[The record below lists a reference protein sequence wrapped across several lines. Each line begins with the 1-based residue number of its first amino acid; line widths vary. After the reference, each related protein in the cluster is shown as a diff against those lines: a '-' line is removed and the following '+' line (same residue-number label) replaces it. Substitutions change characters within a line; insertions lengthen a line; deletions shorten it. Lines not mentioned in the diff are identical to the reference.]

1 LAENLPFNRTNY
13 RWINSLL
20 KNRQVTLF
28 GGSFSQIAVEHL
40 KLYMKKVIILFLT
53 IISFNSLAQ
62 TSESYRLKAKTFFEN
77 GNYKEAISNL
87 TLALKINPKELKAL
101 KNRATCYEK
110 IEKYD
115 LALKDN
121 LEALKYD
128 QSAES
133 YGAIAVD
140 YLWLEKYED
149 ARKYIQQ
156 SIILEPTNVN
166 FRYNMGLSYQS
177 EKNYEQAIKFYDEA
191 LKISPLNS
199 SCQISK
205 TRCLLKLEQFEKASV
220 LVDSFFV
227 TKGFDVEMLLMR
239 GDIKKHFNK
248 LEDALSD
255 FSRALAINPDDLYIL
270 NKAANCLEDL
280 EYYDEEIAIRKRL
293 IEVMEKQSETNEY
306 KAINYGMLGIAQHNA
321 FFWEDSLE
329 SLNISIKLDEST
341 NAASVLFYRTIVKAK
356 LKDKEGA
363 CIDLKRAQEL
373 NPDEAENFES
383 FFADDAGYA
392 EFYGYCFPG
401 VN

>member
-1 LAENLPFNRTNY
+1 
-13 RWINSLL
+13 
-20 KNRQVTLF
+20 
-28 GGSFSQIAVEHL
+28 
-40 KLYMKKVIILFLT
+40 MKKIIILFLT
-53 IISFNSLAQ
+53 IISFHSLAQ

-101 KNRATCYEK
+101 KNRAICYEK

-121 LEALKYD
+121 IEALKYD

-133 YGAIAVD
+133 YGAIAFD

-156 SIILEPTNVN
+156 SIILEPTSVN

-177 EKNYEQAIKFYDEA
+177 EKNYELAIKFYDEA

-205 TRCLLKLEQFEKASV
+205 TRCLLKLEQFEKASI

-255 FSRALAINPDDLYIL
+255 FSRALAINPDDLFIL

-280 EYYDEEIAIRKRL
+280 EYFDEEVALRKRL
-293 IEVMEKQSETNEY
+293 VGAMEKQGETKEY
-306 KAINYGMLGIAQHNA
+306 KAISYGMLGIAQHNA
-321 FFWEDSLE
+321 FLWEDSLE
-329 SLNISIKLDEST
+329 SLNFSIKLDDSA
-341 NAASVLFYRTIVKAK
+341 NAATALYFRAMVKAK

-363 CIDLKRAQEL
+363 CVDLKRAQEL
-373 NPDEAENFES
+373 NPDEAENYEN
-383 FFADDAGYA
+383 FFADDEGYK
-392 EFYGYCFPG
+392 EFYEYCFPRA
-401 VN
+401 